1 MDDPAGTGTGSTD
14 GRAET
19 ATRRAGTA
27 ARLSTPVLLVGHRRP
42 VTLARVFARI
52 RAERPRRL
60 FLAFDVPASGPDDTE
75 HRRAMEVA
83 TAVDW
88 PCAVELDIADQPL
101 GPSSRI
107 VSAVDRA
114 FASVDRLIVL
124 EDDILVDPSFFRW
137 AGAMLDRHTDDP
149 SIGHVSGR
157 NELVGWPAD
166 DDHLFVRRGSMWGWA
181 TWRDRWT
188 GFRTD
193 PRPPAPTGTTLLDHH
208 VRQFDR
214 SPETPLTW
222 DLEWTRHGVATG
234 RRAVIPSRNLVD
246 NIGFGS
252 EATHTFDPHD
262 VRAGFPVGDA
272 VPLPGDLPSGSA
284 HSTAVYDEWSVLIE
298 LMCSYRH
305 PDAVAR
311 LAALDAK
318 EAIPTLDDATRHHL
332 APFRHAGS
340 SLQALA
346 HLRRLGLDPERVTPL
361 ELAIHRVMAASASS

>member
-1 MDDPAGTGTGSTD
+1 MDDPAGTDSTG
-14 GRAET
+14 GRAAT

-27 ARLSTPVLLVGHRRP
+27 ARLSTPILLVGHRRP

-60 FLAFDVPASGPDDTE
+60 FLAFDVPASGPDDPE

-208 VRQFDR
+208 VRQ
-214 SPETPLTW
+214 
-222 DLEWTRHGVATG
+222 LE
-234 RRAVIPSRNLVD
+234 
-246 NIGFGS
+246 
-252 EATHTFDPHD
+252 
-262 VRAGFPVGDA
+262 
-272 VPLPGDLPSGSA
+272 
-284 HSTAVYDEWSVLIE
+284 LIE